1 MGLALITPPVGEPV
15 TLAEAKKHLRI
26 THTDEDE
33 HIHGLIMAAR
43 QYAEEYT
50 HRVLM
55 PQTWDWTLDKFPK
68 EFDVPLPP
76 MIDSPLIQSISY
88 VDIDG
93 VTQVLDNPNLL
104 VNGDFATD
112 TGWTKGDGWSISG
125 GSASCDGTQASTSNL
140 LYSGGLTYTA
150 GLSYIITYEVANLTA
165 GTVRVFIGPTSGVI
179 RSANGVYTETIAY
192 VSGSSFLFT
201 ASADFV
207 GDIDNVIIRE
217 YPNPKYDIDVTSVRG
232 RIVPAYGL
240 SWPDT
245 RSQNN
250 AVTVRLRAGYTIV
263 PQPIKMAMLMLIGHL
278 YENRETT
285 ISGTI
290 ISNTPLATDTL
301 LNPYRVI
308 SL

>member
-55 PQTWDWTLDKFPK
+55 PQTWDWTMDKLPAA
-68 EFDVPLPP
+68 FDVPLPP
-76 MIDSPLIQSISY
+76 LRSITSVKYID
-88 VDIDG
+88 
-93 VTQVLDNPNLL
+93 
-104 VNGDFATD
+104 
-112 TGWTKGDGWSISG
+112 
-125 GSASCDGTQASTSNL
+125 
-140 LYSGGLTYTA
+140 TA
-150 GLSYIITYEVANLTA
+150 GAEQTLAS
-165 GTVRVFIGPTSGVI
+165 S
-179 RSANGVYTETIAY
+179 VYA
-192 VSGSSFLFT
+192 VDT
-201 ASADFV
+201 AS
-207 GDIDNVIIRE
+207 I
-217 YPNPKYDIDVTSVRG
+217 RG
-232 RIVPAYGL
+232 RIVLAYGQV
-240 SWPDT
+240 WPST
-245 RSQNN
+245 REQVGG
-250 AVTVRLRAGYTIV
+250 VTVRIVAGYTIV